1 MIRRNFRARERVKLG
16 MDEMQTWYRDG
27 SSWLSLGRRWL
38 AVLVALLLSSLV
50 SSCSLPQ
57 VKAEDRLF
65 LPLSLDFLGA
75 YQLPKMDFQET
86 RVGGLSGLTYD
97 RQRDRF
103 YAISDDRSN
112 FAPARFY
119 TLKLTLNPVSESSP
133 PVTDPANSPSASG
146 IRSVEIEQVTILKG
160 ENGEPFAAG
169 TVDLEGIALS
179 PRQSLF
185 IASEGDTTQ
194 GIAPFIDEFDST
206 TGNWLGRQPI
216 PSRYLPRTEAG
227 KPSGVQN
234 NQGFESVT
242 LNAGSY
248 GSTQLEPFRLFA
260 ATESA
265 LSQDV
270 SPAPNAITPIRL
282 LHYLVGE
289 DQSFILDEHLYGVDP
304 AATGVE
310 NHGLSDLLVL
320 DQGGHMLSLERSFG
334 LTTGFGGKLYQLV
347 MGGATDITPLP
358 SLSGGIEGITP
369 IYKRLLLDLTDL
381 DIPLDNFEGMAL
393 GPQLSDGSPSLIL
406 LSDDNFNEL
415 QTTELLLFRLRQK

>member
-1 MIRRNFRARERVKLG
+1 
-16 MDEMQTWYRDG
+16 MQLWCG
-27 SSWLSLGRRWL
+27 HLSRWL
-38 AVLVALLLSSLV
+38 RVGIQFLLLICVVFLL

-75 YQLPKMDFQET
+75 YQFPKTDFQKT

-97 RQRDRF
+97 RQRNRF

-112 FAPARFY
+112 FTPARFY
-119 TLKLTLNPVSESSP
+119 TLKLELSPVDATVDPAADLNPASIQ
-133 PVTDPANSPSASG
+133 VT
-146 IRSVEIEQVTILKG
+146 IEQVTILKG
-160 ENGEPFAAG
+160 ENGEPFAAS

-185 IASEGDTTQ
+185 ISSEGDTNQ
-194 GIAPFIDEFDST
+194 GIAPFIDEFDLQ
-206 TGNWLGRQPI
+206 TGNWRGRLPLAA
-216 PSRYLPRTEAG
+216 RYLPNIEDG

-234 NQGFESVT
+234 NHGFESLT

-265 LSQDV
+265 LLQDL
-270 SPAPNAITPIRL
+270 SPAPEAATPVRL
-282 LHYLVGE
+282 LHYLIGE
-289 DQSFILDEHLYGVDP
+289 DQSLLLDEHLYLIDP
-304 AATGVE
+304 APEGVE
-310 NHGLSDLLVL
+310 NQGLSDLLVL
-320 DQGGHMLSLERSFG
+320 DQGGHLLSLERSFG
-334 LTTGFGGKLYQLV
+334 MTGFGGKLYQLV
-347 MGGATDITPLP
+347 MGGATDITAIPN
-358 SLSGGIEGITP
+358 LSGGTDGITP

-393 GPQLSDGSPSLIL
+393 GPQLSDGSQSLVLI
-406 LSDDNFNEL
+406 SDDNFNEL

>member
-1 MIRRNFRARERVKLG
+1 
-16 MDEMQTWYRDG
+16 MQLWCG
-27 SSWLSLGRRWL
+27 HLSRWL
-38 AVLVALLLSSLV
+38 RVGIQALLLIYVAFLL

-75 YQLPKMDFQET
+75 YQFPKTDFQET

-97 RQRDRF
+97 RQRNRF

-119 TLKLTLNPVSESSP
+119 TLKLELNPVDAT
-133 PVTDPANSPSASG
+133 VDATVDPAAALAAAPNSAS
-146 IRSVEIEQVTILKG
+146 IQNVTIEQVTILKG
-160 ENGEPFAAG
+160 ENGEPFAAS
-169 TVDLEGIALS
+169 TVDPEGIALS

-185 IASEGDTTQ
+185 ISSEGDTNQ
-194 GIAPFIDEFDST
+194 GIAPFIDEFELQ
-206 TGNWLGRQPI
+206 TGNWRGRLPLAA
-216 PSRYLPRTEAG
+216 RYLLRTEDG

-234 NQGFESVT
+234 NHGFESLT

-265 LSQDV
+265 LLQDLN
-270 SPAPNAITPIRL
+270 PAPEAATPVRL
-282 LHYLVGE
+282 LHYLIGE
-289 DQSFILDEHLYGVDP
+289 DQSLLLDEHLYLIDP
-304 AATGVE
+304 APEGVE
-310 NHGLSDLLVL
+310 NQGLSDLLVL
-320 DQGGHMLSLERSFG
+320 DQGGHLLSLERSFG
-334 LTTGFGGKLYQLV
+334 ITGFSGKLYQLV
-347 MGGATDITPLP
+347 MGGATDITAIPN
-358 SLSGGIEGITP
+358 LSGGTDGITP

-393 GPQLSDGSPSLIL
+393 GPQLSDGSQSLVLI
-406 LSDDNFNEL
+406 SDDNFNEL